1 MKLLLPSLFVV
12 LFSVLFHTTSASPVA
27 SPNALALPQEMSLAE
42 RRSLG
47 ADAAMETLVT
57 SVIQGLVGGVQLDN
71 QKREAFTKE
80 VVSEMRARFPQFNWI
95 IVHVKHTTKF
105 DGTRGV
111 DWGHKHH
118 ELDIQIG
125 GTIGYE
131 IYNFKSGEFTRHGDG
146 GFINWAFQGNL
157 KSRSSDGRHLV
168 FNAP

>member
-1 MKLLLPSLFVV
+1 
-12 LFSVLFHTTSASPVA
+12 
-27 SPNALALPQEMSLAE
+27 
-42 RRSLG
+42 
-47 ADAAMETLVT
+47 METLVT

-71 QKREAFTKE
+71 QVTLVLNTLATHVAEVPHFQKRETFTKE